1 MEIALQDSLSRA
13 DLFEKFKQ
21 QLVRDFEM
29 SGYSAYIPEIASN
42 AYMDVYDALFNAVLK
57 VDKLEHNGLMNLLY
71 RVDISEQQM
80 KQASLKEP
88 AKSVYQ
94 IVSELI
100 IKRVLQKVIIK
111 QQFSRE

>member
-1 MEIALQDSLSRA
+1 MEIALQDSLSRG

-29 SGYSAYIPEIASN
+29 SGYSAYAPELLSN
-42 AYMDVYDALFNAVLK
+42 DYLQVYDAVFNAVLK

-71 RVDISEQQM
+71 RVDISEYQV
-80 KQASLKEP
+80 KQATQSSPNKT
-88 AKSVYQ
+88 VYQ

-111 QQFSRE
+111 QQFSKE